1 MGKDVNLRM
10 WKWWKKYKEKK
21 AKKKEEDFDMPDVT
35 WVPRRFGDKIIMC
48 PRPNTSKD
56 AWRYI

>member
-1 MGKDVNLRM
+1 M

-21 AKKKEEDFDMPDVT
+21 AQKRKEAEIPDIT

-48 PRPNTSKD
+48 PRPNTRKD
-56 AWRYI
+56 AWGYI